1 MPVSAIAAEEVEE
14 ILKAGQAG
22 TEAARAPERDR
33 AEQLALAWIARLEAG
48 EVIYFPQTPVPIPQE
63 DLAFLLGQHQTDSRM
78 HKNIAYKPGIDRL
91 SGVDEKSAAK
101 ADVDRMHAVMRR
113 YSKSVAEFLT
123 RFLAPYEQRWTLDYA
138 SYRPIEEQGRD
149 LATRKR
155 NDLLHT
161 DAFPTRPTGGARI
174 LRFFHN
180 IHPSRTRD
188 WVIGEPFARVV
199 KEFAPGKIAVP
210 HADGVAAAAG
220 KKLAQAVGLASLAP
234 QWKRTPY
241 DAFMMDLHNRMKE
254 DEIFQR
260 ECRKESFHFPA
271 GSSWMV
277 YTETVPH
284 SVLAGQFALEQTFLV
299 RPEAMVTPESSPL
312 AILEKMAG
320 ERLA

>member
-1 MPVSAIAAEEVEE
+1 MPVSSISADEVKQILLDGRGGANGTRGAE
-14 ILKAGQAG
+14 L
-22 TEAARAPERDR
+22 ARR
-33 AEQLALAWIARLEAG
+33 WIARLEAG

-63 DLAFLLGQHQTDSRM
+63 DLEFLLRQHQAESRL

-91 SGVDEKSAAK
+91 SGVDEKA
-101 ADVDRMHAVMRR
+101 VDRVEFERMHAVMRG
-113 YSKSVAEFLT
+113 YSKSVTEFLAM
-123 RFLAPYEQRWTLDYA
+123 FLAPYQQRWTLDYA

-161 DAFPTRPTGGARI
+161 DAFPTRPTRGARI

-180 IHPSRTRD
+180 IHPTRTRD
-188 WVIGEPFARVV
+188 WILGEPFARVV
-199 KEFAPGKIAVP
+199 GEFVPGKLAMP
-210 HADGVAAAAG
+210 RADGALAGSG
-220 KKLAQAVGLASLAP
+220 KKLAQAVGLAALVP

-241 DAFMMDLHNRMKE
+241 DAFMMDLHNAMKE
-254 DEIFQR
+254 DERFQR
-260 ECRKESFHFPA
+260 ECRKESFQFPA

-284 SVLAGQFALEQTFLV
+284 SVLAGQYALEQTFLV
-299 RPEAMVTPESSPL
+299 RPEAMVTPESTPL

-320 ERLA
+320 ERLV

>member
-1 MPVSAIAAEEVEE
+1 MPVSAVAAGDVEE
-14 ILKAGQAG
+14 MLKGGQAG
-22 TEAARAPERDR
+22 GERARG
-33 AEQLALAWIARLEAG
+33 AELARNWIARLEAG
-48 EVIYFPQTPVPIPQE
+48 EVIYFPQTPVPIPRQ
-63 DLAFLLGQHQTDSRM
+63 DLEFLLGQHQTDSRL

-91 SGVDEKSAAK
+91 SGVDEKSADNAG
-101 ADVDRMHAVMRR
+101 VDQMHAVMRR
-113 YSKSVAEFLT
+113 YSKSVTAFLAV
-123 RFLAPYEQRWTLDYA
+123 FLAPYQQRWTLDYA

-161 DAFPTRPTGGARI
+161 DAFPTRPTRGARI

-180 IHPSRTRD
+180 IHPTRTRD
-188 WVIGEPFARVV
+188 WVLGEPFAQVV
-199 KEFAPGKIAVP
+199 GEFVPGKLAMP
-210 HADGVAAAAG
+210 QADGALAGTG
-220 KKLAQAVGLASLAP
+220 KKLAQAMRLAELVP

-241 DAFMMDLHNRMKE
+241 DAFMMDLHNAMKE
-254 DEIFQR
+254 DERFQR
-260 ECRKESFHFPA
+260 ECTKESFQFPA

-284 SVLAGQFALEQTFLV
+284 SVHAGQYALEQTFLV

-320 ERLA
+320 ARLV

>member
-1 MPVSAIAAEEVEE
+1 LPVSAIAAEEVDE
-14 ILKAGQAG
+14 ILRAAQAG
-22 TEAARAPERDR
+22 AETARAPESER
-33 AEQLALAWIARLEAG
+33 AKELARTWIARLEAG

-63 DLAFLLGQHQTDSRM
+63 DLAFLLGQHQTDNRM

-91 SGVDEKSAAK
+91 SGVDEKSAAR
-101 ADVDRMHAVMRR
+101 ADVERMHAVMRR
-113 YSKSVAEFLT
+113 YSKCVAEFLT
-123 RFLAPYEQRWTLDYA
+123 RFLAPYEERWTLDYA

-161 DAFPTRPTGGARI
+161 DAFPTRPTRGARI

-188 WVIGEPFARVV
+188 WVIGEPFAQVV
-199 KEFAPGKIAVP
+199 GEFAPGKIAVP
-210 HADGVAAAAG
+210 NADGVVACAG
-220 KKLAQAVGLASLAP
+220 KKLAQAIGLAALAP

-241 DAFMMDLHNRMKE
+241 DTFMMDLHNTMKE
-254 DEIFQR
+254 DERFQR
-260 ECRKESFHFPA
+260 ECRKESFQFPA

-284 SVLAGQFALEQTFLV
+284 SVQAGQYALEQTFLV